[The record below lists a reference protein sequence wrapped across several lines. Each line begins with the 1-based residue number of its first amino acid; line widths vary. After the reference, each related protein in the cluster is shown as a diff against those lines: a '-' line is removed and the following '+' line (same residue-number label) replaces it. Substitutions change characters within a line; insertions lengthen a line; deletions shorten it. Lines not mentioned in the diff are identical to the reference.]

1 MSDIKK
7 DLMQLAADMARGT
20 GLPSEYDDDHLPNRP
35 RRYWLNLLS
44 GMADK
49 MRAYALLIRAGHD
62 EIASLRSRL
71 AKLQGGEACCVTHG
85 EGACQLTCAKCNDEL
100 RSQLAEAE
108 YQWKYWMG
116 VADDNG
122 IKSIK
127 ARLAEVEAGR
137 DFLFASRDTERSA
150 AALAIEELGARLV
163 KAEALLRE
171 IYSYA
176 EDQGMETLMDM
187 IDAHLAREEKP

>member
-1 MSDIKK
+1 MPNDIAK
-7 DLMQLAADMARGT
+7 DLIRLAADMARAT
-20 GLPSEYDDDHLPNRP
+20 GLPSGFDDDHLPDRP
-35 RRYWLNLLS
+35 RIYWLNCLS
-44 GMADK
+44 RTVDAL
-49 MRAYALLIRAGHD
+49 RVYALRVRAGAD
-62 EIASLRSRL
+62 EIESLRSRL

-187 IDAHLAREEKP
+187 IDAHLARQP

>member
-1 MSDIKK
+1 
-7 DLMQLAADMARGT
+7 
-20 GLPSEYDDDHLPNRP
+20 
-35 RRYWLNLLS
+35 
-44 GMADK
+44 
-49 MRAYALLIRAGHD
+49 
-62 EIASLRSRL
+62 
-71 AKLQGGEACCVTHG
+71 
-85 EGACQLTCAKCNDEL
+85 
-100 RSQLAEAE
+100 
-108 YQWKYWMG
+108 MG